1 MVTKCGREMVLPSK
15 GVLRCI
21 PRELM
26 YCQKTLGATFSRSL
40 AGILPYWLDVFQASR
55 SCFLKGLFPQGPR
68 GNDSHRAGAVLSTT
82 CLTLSDLN
90 VCADRRTCHHELCV
104 HITRGSGARLF
115 PSCLASV
122 IVLDS
127 NVNLP
132 CYWYGKVKHFLIS
145 SLCQSILTL
154 LKELPETG

>member
-1 MVTKCGREMVLPSK
+1 MWTSNGAVSK

-26 YCQKTLGATFSRSL
+26 YCQKTLGATCSRSL
-40 AGILPYWLDVFQASR
+40 AAILPYWLDVFQASG

-68 GNDSHRAGAVLSTT
+68 GNDSHRTGAILSTT

-90 VCADRRTCHHELCV
+90 VCTDRRTCHRELCV
-104 HITRGSGARLF
+104 HHHPGLRCKADA
-115 PSCLASV
+115 PV

-145 SLCQSILTL
+145 SLCRSILTL